1 LELAL
6 VTIDKDKM
14 VETMARDLLPDGCTF
29 SAAELYRAAEPLI
42 KLAVK
47 EDAPRLDLVD
57 ARMIIDRELQGEA
70 RIVARTE
77 GIFAGGWLAPQIAAH
92 YDPNLIVEVPV
103 RDGSRVKPEQVV
115 VKVSGSVA
123 SIVTAERIFLNFLSR
138 ISGIATLTNKCVV
151 AVGDSHAVV
160 TDTRKTLPGYRVLDK
175 YGVQA
180 GGGKNHRMH
189 LCDGVMIKDNHISAM
204 NHDFIGDMVRRV
216 RATLVKQ
223 RRRIPIWVEIDHLDQ
238 LLAALDGRPDV
249 ILLDNMSLQQLR
261 MAVQMRNEWFESS
274 GIKSERPVPL
284 LEASGGVDLSNIGD
298 VGRTGVDRISVGALT
313 HSAPALDLSLELI
326 QTLPNG
332 TSVKL

>member
-1 LELAL
+1 LGLIA
-6 VTIDKDKM
+6 IDRDKM
-14 VETMARDLLPDGCTF
+14 IETMARDLLPVGCTF
-29 SAAELYRAAEPLI
+29 SALELYRAAEPLI

-57 ARMIIDRELQGEA
+57 ARMIIDKELQGEA

-115 VKVSGSVA
+115 IKVRGPVA

-138 ISGIATLTNKCVV
+138 ISGIATLTNKCVQ
-151 AVGDSHAVV
+151 AIADSHAVV

-204 NHDFIGDMVRRV
+204 NDDTIPNMVGRV
-216 RATLVKQ
+216 RATLARQ
-223 RRRIPIWVEIDHLDQ
+223 RRRHIPIWVEIDHLDQ
-238 LLAALDGRPDV
+238 LLSALAGRPDV

-261 MAVQMRNEWFESS
+261 MAVQMRNEWFETS

-326 QTLPNG
+326 ETPGNG
-332 TSVKL
+332 TQVK